1 MRSKIVL
8 SGEESGELERRIN
21 ASTVAVRDRQR
32 AEIVVLSA
40 AGISQHQIA
49 ARVGVSRVTVNLWC
63 QRFLANRLAGLEDA
77 TGRGRK
83 PSVPLE
89 AVRVVLDKAVTPPAT
104 LGRWSCRTMALMAGV
119 SKATVQRLWAAN
131 DIKPHLTRTFKLSK
145 DKQFEKKFWDVI
157 GLYLNPPEK
166 ALILCCDE
174 KSQCQ
179 ALERTQP
186 GLPLG
191 VGHIKTKTHDYFRHG
206 TLTLFAALNYL
217 DGKLITR
224 IAKRH
229 RHQEWLA
236 FLKTIEQETPSALD
250 LHLIAD
256 NYATHKH
263 AEVKRWLA
271 KHPRFHMHFTP
282 TSSSWL
288 NLVERFFRD
297 LTDFITARSF
307 ASVGEL
313 SDAIIAFLAE
323 RNKNAKRYLWHAKGE
338 DILRKIAAA
347 KAKPGTLT
355 FASAGIGSTSH
366 MAGER
371 FRLATGIDVRH
382 KNLAQ

>member
-1 MRSKIVL
+1 MVSLDMLRAEQLGEAVTRSKIVL
-8 SGEESGELERRIN
+8 SGEERGELERRIN
-21 ASTVAVRDRQR
+21 ATTVAVRDRQR

-40 AGISQHQIA
+40 AGVSQHQIA

-77 TGRGRK
+77 AGRGRK

-89 AVRVVLDKAVTPPAT
+89 AVRVVLDKVVTPPAT
-104 LGRWSCRTMALMAGV
+104 LGRWSCRTMARRAGV

-236 FLKTIEQETPSALD
+236 FLKTIDHETPSTLD
-250 LHLIAD
+250 IHLIAD

-297 LTDFITARSF
+297 LTDFITAQSF
-307 ASVGEL
+307 ASVGKL

-323 RNKNAKRYLWHAKGE
+323 RNKNAKRYVWHAKGE
-338 DILRKIAAA
+338 DMLRKIKAARQA
-347 KAKPGTLT
+347 MVRNE
-355 FASAGIGSTSH
+355 ASACYSIYETLH
-366 MAGER
+366 
-371 FRLATGIDVRH
+371 
-382 KNLAQ
+382 

>member
-1 MRSKIVL
+1 MVSLDMLRAEQLGEAVTRSKIVL
-8 SGEESGELERRIN
+8 SGEERGELERRIN
-21 ASTVAVRDRQR
+21 ATTVAVRDRQR

-40 AGISQHQIA
+40 AGMSQHQIA

-77 TGRGRK
+77 ADRGRK

-89 AVRVVLDKAVTPPAT
+89 AVRVVLDKVVTPPAT
-104 LGRWSCRTMALMAGV
+104 LGRWSCRTMARRAGV

-145 DKQFEKKFWDVI
+145 DKQFEKKFWDVS

-236 FLKTIEQETPSALD
+236 FLKTIDHETPSTLD
-250 LHLIAD
+250 IHLIAD

-297 LTDFITARSF
+297 LTDFITAQSF
-307 ASVGEL
+307 ASVGKL

-323 RNKNAKRYLWHAKGE
+323 RNKNAKRYVWHAKGE
-338 DILRKIAAA
+338 DILRKIKAARQA
-347 KAKPGTLT
+347 MVRNE
-355 FASAGIGSTSH
+355 ASAC
-366 MAGER
+366 
-371 FRLATGIDVRH
+371 
-382 KNLAQ
+382 